1 MNVYI
6 SLLRGINVTGYNLIK
21 MDALRKSFESL
32 GFRDIKTYLP
42 SGNVVFSGNRADPVE
57 LARAIR
63 ERVAGDAGIDVPVL
77 VLPVGKLERI
87 IDGNPFASDPGKDK
101 AFLHVTFLAGLP
113 AKVEPEV
120 FEGRMMEG
128 EAFVVDGDAVYLYL
142 PHGYGSTKLGNGFLE
157 AKLKVT
163 ATTRNWKTTNE
174 LLRLAKSPL

>member
-32 GFRDIKTYLP
+32 GFRDIKTYLQ
-42 SGNVVFSGNRADPVE
+42 SGNVVFACNGADPVE

-63 ERVAGDAGIDVPVL
+63 ERVADDAGIDVPVL

-87 IDGNPFASDPGKDK
+87 IDGNPLACDPGKDK
-101 AFLHVTFLAGLP
+101 AFLHVTFLAGKPGTYDLK
-113 AKVEPEV
+113 AIEDK
-120 FEGRMMEG
+120 RMEG
-128 EAFVVDGDAVYLYL
+128 EAFVITGDAVYLYL